1 MAVPR
6 PVLLALLGFALIVSA
21 LLATR
26 GVGSSETVT
35 APPAP
40 IAKPQPTHTQAP
52 VATPK
57 AHKAAPAKKHVAKKH
72 VAPSHAKPAAT
83 PAAKPAG
90 QAAITKLPSGVSPRI
105 MPVVKALGRDEVVV
119 LFFSQ
124 AGSADDA
131 ATRAA
136 VRGVDGVK
144 GVAVFNA
151 GIDQLPLYRPIL
163 ANVGVSQVPAVVV
176 VRPGR
181 KAQLLEGF
189 IDKSSLR
196 QAVADALR

>member
-26 GVGSSETVT
+26 GVGGSETVT
-35 APPAP
+35 APTTPAT
-40 IAKPQPTHTQAP
+40 KPQPAQAP
-52 VATPK
+52 AQVATPK
-57 AHKAAPAKKHVAKKH
+57 AHKAAPARKHPAKQHARK
-72 VAPSHAKPAAT
+72 AKPAT
-83 PAAKPAG
+83 KKSAAPVAV
-90 QAAITKLPSGVSPRI
+90 TKLPPGVSPRI
-105 MPVVKALGRDEVVV
+105 LPVVRALGQDQVVV

-124 AGSADDA
+124 DGSADDT
-131 ATRAA
+131 ATRSAVNG
-136 VRGVDGVK
+136 VRGMK

-151 GIDQLPLYRPIL
+151 GIDELAMYRPIL

-181 KAQLLEGF
+181 QAQLLEGF

>member
-6 PVLLALLGFALIVSA
+6 PVLLALLGFAVIVSA

-26 GVGSSETVT
+26 GVGGTETVT
-35 APPAP
+35 PPAAP
-40 IAKPQPTHTQAP
+40 APKPQPVHPPA
-52 VATPK
+52 K
-57 AHKAAPAKKHVAKKH
+57 AVKPAPAQHRAAKHPRAAQPKKV
-72 VAPSHAKPAAT
+72 AKPAK
-83 PAAKPAG
+83 PAKPAPK
-90 QAAITKLPSGVSPRI
+90 AAAASKLPTGVSPRI
-105 MPVVKALGRDEVVV
+105 LPLVRALGQDQVVV

-124 AGSADDA
+124 GGSADDS
-131 ATRAA
+131 ATRGA
-136 VRGVDGVK
+136 VNGVKGMK

-151 GIDQLPLYRPIL
+151 GIDELASYRPIL

-176 VRPGR
+176 IRPGR

>member
-6 PVLLALLGFALIVSA
+6 PVLLALL
-21 LLATR
+21 
-26 GVGSSETVT
+26 
-35 APPAP
+35 
-40 IAKPQPTHTQAP
+40 
-52 VATPK
+52 
-57 AHKAAPAKKHVAKKH
+57 
-72 VAPSHAKPAAT
+72 
-83 PAAKPAG
+83 
-90 QAAITKLPSGVSPRI
+90 
-105 MPVVKALGRDEVVV
+105 PVVRALGQDQVVV

-124 AGSADDA
+124 DGSADDS

-136 VRGVDGVK
+136 VNGVKGMK

-151 GIDQLPLYRPIL
+151 GIDELASYRPIL
-163 ANVGVSQVPAVVV
+163 TNVGVSQVPAVVV

>member
-26 GVGSSETVT
+26 GVGSTETVT
-35 APPAP
+35 APTTPA
-40 IAKPQPTHTQAP
+40 AKPQPVHAP
-52 VATPK
+52 APAATPK
-57 AHKAAPAKKHVAKKH
+57 AHKAAPARKHAAKAHKA
-72 VAPSHAKPAAT
+72 VTPK

-90 QAAITKLPSGVSPRI
+90 KVAVTKLPTGVSPRI
-105 MPVVKALGRDEVVV
+105 LPVVQALGRDQVVV

-124 AGSADDA
+124 SGSADDS
-131 ATRAA
+131 ATRDA
-136 VRGVDGVK
+136 VRGVEGMK

-151 GIDQLPLYRPIL
+151 GIDQLAMYRPIL

-189 IDKSSLR
+189 IDESSLR

>member
-26 GVGSSETVT
+26 GVGGGETVT
-35 APPAP
+35 APTNPAT
-40 IAKPQPTHTQAP
+40 KPQPAP
-52 VATPK
+52 APAHAATPK
-57 AHKAAPAKKHVAKKH
+57 AHKAVPAPVRKHSAAQRHAAK
-72 VAPSHAKPAAT
+72 AKPAAKPVKT
-83 PAAKPAG
+83 P
-90 QAAITKLPSGVSPRI
+90 AITKLPAGVSPRI
-105 MPVVKALGRDEVVV
+105 LPVVRALGQDQVVV
-119 LFFSQ
+119 LLFSQ
-124 AGSADDA
+124 NDSADDS

-136 VRGVDGVK
+136 VNGVKGMK

-151 GIDQLPLYRPIL
+151 GIDQLALYRPIL

-176 VRPGR
+176 VRPGHQ
-181 KAQLLEGF
+181 AQLLEGF

-196 QAVADALR
+196 QAVADALQ